1 MKTSVYIATSL
12 DGFIARPDGALDWLL
27 GAPGNSG
34 DDYGYKDFIATVDV
48 IIMGRAT
55 YEKVLTFGAWPYLGK
70 HVVVLSSRAL
80 TIAPERRS
88 DVEVMSGEP
97 ADLLQRLAARGFK
110 HAYVDGGQTVQ
121 RFLSAGLIQRIIVT
135 RIPVLIGRGIP
146 LFGPVPGD
154 IPLKHSG
161 TRAFDNG
168 FVQTQYEAAGP
179 AR

>member
-55 YEKVLTFGAWPYLGK
+55 YEKVLTFGAWPYEGK

-80 TIAPERRS
+80 AIAPERKA
-88 DVEVMSGEP
+88 DVEVLSGEP
-97 ADLLQRLAARGFK
+97 ADVLKRLSERGFT

-121 RFLSAGLIQRIIVT
+121 RFLSAGLIEKLIVT

-154 IPLKHSG
+154 IPLRHSR
-161 TRAFDNG
+161 THAFPNG
-168 FVQTQYEAAGP
+168 FVQTAYEAVGA
-179 AR
+179 